1 MIKNFA
7 DDPSHLLP
15 DRSAVT
21 MTAPFMRAY
30 SLLLVKTCHARG
42 AHAIGGMAAFVPS
55 RSNPE
60 ATAAALEKTTQDKAR
75 EADDGFD
82 GSWVAH
88 PALVPTCTDAFTRV
102 LGDRPNQLGKQRDD
116 VSVSE
121 QELTDVSGT
130 PGSVSLDGVR
140 TNLRVSLEYLAAWVG
155 GQGAVAIDNL
165 MEDAA
170 TVEISRMQVWQWLRH
185 KATTSDEVPITPE
198 LVESLLDEECG
209 RLTAGADEEVAT
221 RVAAAR
227 EVIEATCLVDDWPQ
241 FFTNY
246 AYDHYLAEAR

>member
-1 MIKNFA
+1 
-7 DDPSHLLP
+7 
-15 DRSAVT
+15 

-55 RSNPE
+55 RSNEE
-60 ATAAALEKTTQDKAR
+60 ATAAALDKTTADKAR
-75 EADDGFD
+75 EAGDGFD

-88 PALVPTCTDAFTRV
+88 PALVATCTEAFNQV
-102 LGDRPNQLGKQRDD
+102 LGEAPNQLGKQRPD
-116 VSVSE
+116 VLVSAE
-121 QELTDVSGT
+121 ELTDVSGT

-185 KATTSDEVPITPE
+185 QATTADGMTVNRG
-198 LVESLLDEECG
+198 LVRSLLDEECA
-209 RLTAGADEEVAT
+209 RLTAEADVEVDA
-221 RVAAAR
+221 RVSAAR
-227 EVIEATCLVDDWPQ
+227 DIIEATALVDDWPP

-246 AYDHYLAEAR
+246 AYDRYLAEAR